1 MPGSKSDRAPGAEPP
16 ANHGGSPLFSKAQTV
31 SSARLAFARALKAI
45 GISTNEA
52 AAEAR
57 LALATILKVKE
68 GSLVIEGD
76 RLLGEAASVLELVL
90 ADRLKRRPLQYA
102 LGEADF
108 FGMTF
113 AVGEGVLIP
122 RPETELIVEAV
133 LARLQETGPRLIIEV
148 GGGSGCIF
156 VSLLKHFAGA
166 RALVFE
172 VSPEAM
178 RYCLQNA
185 AQHQVEG
192 RSRVLHQDFFA
203 PETGAILREAM
214 AIEPVSGKPWPIA
227 PIFVSNPPYIPAQ
240 TMASLEPEVQDY
252 EPHIALCGMDED
264 GLGFY
269 RGFAGALAE
278 LCPPGLDFFLEVG
291 EGQAD
296 AVAEIFARHGFGDID
311 IKEDLAGIKRIVSGR
326 LN

>member
-1 MPGSKSDRAPGAEPP
+1 MPGSKSNRALGEGA
-16 ANHGGSPLFSKAQTV
+16 AADHGAPRFSKAQTV
-31 SSARLAFARALKAI
+31 SSARLVFARTLKAI
-45 GISTNEA
+45 GISTSEA

-68 GSLVIEGD
+68 GSLVIEAD
-76 RLLGEAASVLELVL
+76 RLLGESAAVLERVL
-90 ADRLKRRPLQYA
+90 NDRLKRRPLQYA
-102 LGEADF
+102 LGQADF
-108 FGMTF
+108 FGLTF

-133 LARLQETGPRLIIEV
+133 LAKLEETGPRLIIEV

-156 VSLLKHFAGA
+156 VSLLKHFTGA

-172 VSPEAM
+172 VSAEAVQ
-178 RYCLQNA
+178 YCLKNA

-192 RSRVLHQDFFA
+192 RSRVLQQDFFA
-203 PETGAILREAM
+203 PETGAILRESM
-214 AIEPVSGKPWPIA
+214 AIEPVSGKPWPIS
-227 PIFVSNPPYIPAQ
+227 PIFVSNPPYIPARI
-240 TMASLEPEVQDY
+240 MDSLEPEVRDF
-252 EPHIALCGMDED
+252 EPRAALCGMDED

-269 RGFAGALAE
+269 RGFAGVLAE
-278 LCPPGLDFFLEVG
+278 FCPGGLDFFLEVG

-296 AVAEIFARHGFGDID
+296 AVAEIFAGHGFGDID
-311 IKEDLAGIKRIVSGR
+311 IKVDLAGIKRIVSGR